1 MSCRR
6 FLFTAVMGA
15 YSTSGCGGGACDGG
29 GCGASPAGVFGRHG
43 VPVGDAVL
51 DGCHGRCC
59 AWGLGVGA
67 ELTGAVD
74 GENGVGVEGPEGEA
88 AVLIALLPAAL
99 VSDMSW
105 RSEV

>member
-1 MSCRR
+1 M
-6 FLFTAVMGA
+6 LGKL
-15 YSTSGCGGGACDGG
+15 
-29 GCGASPAGVFGRHG
+29 G
-43 VPVGDAVL
+43 VPTNDAVV
-51 DGCHGRCC
+51 DGCRGRCC
-59 AWGLGVGA
+59 VWGLGVGA

-88 AVLIALLPAAL
+88 AVLIALPPAAL